1 MRLTKSELD
10 EILKKNK
17 HVTVDDGYQEFKP
30 TGKFEKPTQA
40 KHFIVSIDNDIK
52 IPITGEII
60 GKDKKFFNVTETKSW
75 RHIGDNQKKLSFTV
89 PGIPVPAPRQTQ
101 RDKWMK
107 RPCVMRYREYGAT
120 LRSFINLHDMYVGK
134 ITGIFYLPM
143 PKSWSKKKKDLM
155 RGKPHRQRGDWDNFM
170 KGVQDLLLKNDA
182 MIWAGY
188 GETRWEDERGPRT
201 ELTFETT
208 E

>member
-17 HVTVDDGYQEFKP
+17 GITICESIDSNDMLISKPISEFKAP
-30 TGKFEKPTQA
+30 
-40 KHFIVSIDNDIK
+40 K
-52 IPITGEII
+52 I
-60 GKDKKFFNVTETKSW
+60 
-75 RHIGDNQKKLSFTV
+75 LSFTV

-107 RPCVMRYREYGAT
+107 RPCVMRYREYGAR
-120 LRSFINLHDMYVGK
+120 LHSFINLHDMYVGK
-134 ITGIFYLPM
+134 ITGIFYIPM
-143 PKSWSKKKKDLM
+143 PKSWSKKKKAMML
-155 RGKPHRQRGDWDNFM
+155 GKPHRQRGDWDNFM

-188 GETRWEDERGPRT
+188 GETRWEDEKGPRT